1 VPRLPPH
8 TGLIGG
14 AGGAG
19 FVSQALTW
27 FSALAYA
34 MLLTGGGADGRN
46 WSPLVSRNGVIEPQL
61 VKTGAGEVGRG
72 GAIVTRLG
80 ACGRGGGVAA
90 EPSAARSPMSNW
102 RQSFNADQRRRADH
116 NVGLPLRA
124 ETLLDAELISRYG
137 VPPLDTAER
146 PWTVPLPDF
155 NNRPLAAGA
164 LAPLPTGRVNKAQ
177 LLFVLVDVN
186 DIETSD
192 PPRRPA
198 VCRHLRGP
206 GRKALAALVLSGV
219 ALVIFGRLTQLTV
232 TTLRNV
238 IGGMDLEARSPPA
251 SRSTPNCAGSWTRPP
266 GSGASGSTGSN

>member
-1 VPRLPPH
+1 MPRRRRLNAKRWWLFNDLVPGTRQPAMARQRRCPSRRRVSPAGAPP
-8 TGLIGG
+8 GSP
-14 AGGAG
+14 AFCKMA
-19 FVSQALTW
+19 
-27 FSALAYA
+27 
-34 MLLTGGGADGRN
+34 ADG
-46 WSPLVSRNGVIEPQL
+46 SP
-61 VKTGAGEVGRG
+61 
-72 GAIVTRLG
+72 
-80 ACGRGGGVAA
+80 VA
-90 EPSAARSPMSNW
+90 
-102 RQSFNADQRRRADH
+102 SFNADQRRRADH
-116 NVGLPLRA
+116 NVGHPLRA
-124 ETLLDAELISRYG
+124 ETLLDAEPISRYG
-137 VPPLDTAER
+137 APPLDTAER

-155 NNRPLAAGA
+155 DNRPLAAGT

-232 TTLRNV
+232 TTFRNV

>member
-1 VPRLPPH
+1 M
-8 TGLIGG
+8 
-14 AGGAG
+14 A
-19 FVSQALTW
+19 
-27 FSALAYA
+27 
-34 MLLTGGGADGRN
+34 ADG
-46 WSPLVSRNGVIEPQL
+46 SP
-61 VKTGAGEVGRG
+61 
-72 GAIVTRLG
+72 
-80 ACGRGGGVAA
+80 VA
-90 EPSAARSPMSNW
+90 
-102 RQSFNADQRRRADH
+102 SFNADQRRRADR
-116 NVGLPLRA
+116 NVGHPLRA

-155 NNRPLAAGA
+155 DNRPLAAGT

-219 ALVIFGRLTQLTV
+219 ALVIFERLTQLTV

-238 IGGMDLEARSPPA
+238 IGGMDPEHAHLPRADQRRTARGLGRGYWEVGHPGRTESHRP
-251 SRSTPNCAGSWTRPP
+251 TRLDP
-266 GSGASGSTGSN
+266 

>member
-1 VPRLPPH
+1 MPRLPPH

-19 FVSQALTW
+19 VVSQALTW

-102 RQSFNADQRRRADH
+102 RS
-116 NVGLPLRA
+116 
-124 ETLLDAELISRYG
+124 LLTPTSTAEL
-137 VPPLDTAER
+137 T
-146 PWTVPLPDF
+146 T
-155 NNRPLAAGA
+155 
-164 LAPLPTGRVNKAQ
+164 
-177 LLFVLVDVN
+177 
-186 DIETSD
+186 TS
-192 PPRRPA
+192 A
-198 VCRHLRGP
+198 SHY
-206 GRKALAALVLSGV
+206 GRKLC
-219 ALVIFGRLTQLTV
+219 
-232 TTLRNV
+232 
-238 IGGMDLEARSPPA
+238 
-251 SRSTPNCAGSWTRPP
+251 STPS
-266 GSGASGSTGSN
+266 

>member
-1 VPRLPPH
+1 
-8 TGLIGG
+8 
-14 AGGAG
+14 
-19 FVSQALTW
+19 
-27 FSALAYA
+27 
-34 MLLTGGGADGRN
+34 
-46 WSPLVSRNGVIEPQL
+46 
-61 VKTGAGEVGRG
+61 
-72 GAIVTRLG
+72 
-80 ACGRGGGVAA
+80 
-90 EPSAARSPMSNW
+90 MSNW

-219 ALVIFGRLTQLTV
+219 ALVIFERLTQLTV

>member
-1 VPRLPPH
+1 
-8 TGLIGG
+8 
-14 AGGAG
+14 
-19 FVSQALTW
+19 VSQALTW

-34 MLLTGGGADGRN
+34 VLLTGGGADGRN